1 MAGEAVESQTPVA
14 VEAGVPGVQ
23 GVCVNREREDR
34 MKARGAFMFYAPKV
48 LGRGPRVRKGRTPD
62 QPSHDSL
69 DLALVGRQLEM
80 SVHTHRGHLDISE
93 VCLGGF
99 PEDGANGVK
108 RPPRQVDIRE
118 AG

>member
-1 MAGEAVESQTPVA
+1 MVGEVVESQTRVA

-34 MKARGAFMFYAPKV
+34 MKARGVFMFYAPKV
-48 LGRGPRVRKGRTPD
+48 LGRGPRVRKGHTPD

-69 DLALVGRQLEM
+69 DLALVGRQLEI
-80 SVHTHRGHLDISE
+80 SVHTRRGYLDFTE

-99 PEDGANGVK
+99 PEEGATGVK
-108 RPPRQVDIRE
+108 
-118 AG
+118 